1 MFVVATVITLASCS
15 QDDEY
20 YEDGLFTRAD
30 EMMTRSGGN
39 REDMFLSY
47 HLNPILLF
55 SQNYLFI
62 FLFIMNLKM
71 KRLFVMLILQD
82 IQ

>member
-1 MFVVATVITLASCS
+1 MQ

-30 EMMTRSGGN
+30 EMMTRSGG
-39 REDMFLSY
+39 ESGGY
-47 HLNPILLF
+47 VPIIPSEPDTIVQPELPLH
-55 SQNYLFI
+55 